1 MAGFVGASSL
11 EVDAQADTDKAFPVA
26 GTGYE
31 MFVFVREAI
40 DVEKEVAKLS
50 ADIEKNRRS
59 LEAVLAKLS
68 NEKFISNAKPEAI
81 EKEQGKKVE
90 FEEKMEK
97 GEKHLALLK
106 SFL

>member
-1 MAGFVGASSL
+1 
-11 EVDAQADTDKAFPVA
+11 
-26 GTGYE
+26 
-31 MFVFVREAI
+31 
-40 DVEKEVAKLS
+40 VAKLS

-81 EKEQGKKVE
+81 EKEQGKKAE

-106 SFL
+106 TFL